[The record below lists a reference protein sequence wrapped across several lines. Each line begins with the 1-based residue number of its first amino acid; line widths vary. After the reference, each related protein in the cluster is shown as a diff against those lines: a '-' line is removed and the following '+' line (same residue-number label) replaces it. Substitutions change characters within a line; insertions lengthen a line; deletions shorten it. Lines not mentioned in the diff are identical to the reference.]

1 MRMKTA
7 IIRMCVMATIITAPA
22 FAQELY
28 IVSKAAAN
36 ISKNRIEVRNIAKS
50 YDQMKAFHYDFQ
62 LNYGLLGNLTLY
74 NNVTYTIDEN
84 YQFLGNY
91 NVDARYRFL
100 DIDKRNYHWRFAY
113 QGGAT
118 IPVNPK
124 PIVSGEVE
132 YELHPGHKVS
142 FYEFGGDIT
151 VPSVDFHT
159 TDNYTIRNSVIAT
172 NLIGKFAATGEM
184 SYNVNIAGND
194 FKFGNYYEWDLSLG
208 LLVLP
213 KVYKSYDDIN
223 VNLYSESKA
232 YYFEKNKFL
241 GEEISNSGGFRLDTY
256 LGVQAIFFS
265 SLMAELSY
273 MIPLHSNEYVETKI
287 AERSTSLLLSL
298 RYLFFL

>member
-1 MRMKTA
+1 MK
-7 IIRMCVMATIITAPA
+7 IILCSIFLITVHVTSLHS
-22 FAQELY
+22 QELY

-36 ISKNRIEVRNIAKS
+36 ISKNRFEIRNIARS
-50 YDQMKAFHYDFQ
+50 YDEMKAFHYDFQ

-74 NNVTYTIDEN
+74 NNVTYTIDED

-91 NVDARYRFL
+91 NFDARYRFL

-118 IPVNPK
+118 IPINPK
-124 PIVSGEVE
+124 PIVSGQVE

-151 VPSVDFHT
+151 VPSIDFHT
-159 TDNYTIRNSVIAT
+159 TDNYTLRNSLVAT
-172 NLIGKFAATGEM
+172 NLIDKFAATADM
-184 SYNVNIAGND
+184 SYNINIAGND
-194 FKFGNYYEWDLSLG
+194 FKFGNYFEWDLSLG
-208 LLVLP
+208 LLILP
-213 KVYKSYDDIN
+213 KVYKSYDD
-223 VNLYSESKA
+223 VNLNIYSESKA
-232 YYFEKNKFL
+232 YFFEKNKFL
-241 GEEISNSGGFRLDTY
+241 GDEISNSGGFRLDTY

-273 MIPLHSNEYVETKI
+273 MIPVHSNEYVETKV
-287 AERSTSLLLSL
+287 ATRSSSLLLSL

>member
-1 MRMKTA
+1 MK
-7 IIRMCVMATIITAPA
+7 IILCSIFLITVHVTSLHS
-22 FAQELY
+22 QELY

-36 ISKNRIEVRNIAKS
+36 ISKNRFEIRNIARS
-50 YDQMKAFHYDFQ
+50 YDEMKAFHYDFQ

-74 NNVTYTIDEN
+74 NNVTYTIDED

-91 NVDARYRFL
+91 NFDARYRFL

-124 PIVSGEVE
+124 PIVSGQVE

-159 TDNYTIRNSVIAT
+159 TDNYTLRNSLVAT
-172 NLIGKFAATGEM
+172 NLIDKFAATADM
-184 SYNVNIAGND
+184 SYNINIAGND
-194 FKFGNYYEWDLSLG
+194 FKFGNYFEWDLSLG
-208 LLVLP
+208 LLILP
-213 KVYKSYDDIN
+213 KVYKSYDD
-223 VNLYSESKA
+223 VNLNIYSESKA
-232 YYFEKNKFL
+232 YFFEKNKFL
-241 GEEISNSGGFRLDTY
+241 GDEISNSGGFRLDTY

-273 MIPLHSNEYVETKI
+273 MIPVHSNEYVETKV
-287 AERSTSLLLSL
+287 ATRSSSLLLSL